1 MHLPRSGIFV
11 VAFLAL
17 TATQACSADEN
28 PDGSSGANA
37 SSGAS
42 GSSGSSGDGTSG
54 GASSGGASSSGAS
67 STSSGSSGSSG
78 GPVGEDDGLI
88 PAGSIWRKT
97 MEWYRPIDS
106 APVAAHSA
114 DMIGALK
121 QWGTT
126 GIFQIDFS
134 FNVLDGAGAPK
145 VTFPPE
151 DESDNE
157 PVSVP
162 ANGYIEG
169 DYAYDACPGG
179 EDCHLVVIDR
189 TANRLFEVYQA
200 GRSGSTWYGLPNMW
214 KIDKQYPRTN
224 RGLGC
229 TSADAAGLPIAPG
242 LIGYR
247 ETKKGAINHALR
259 FIIRNE
265 YIRGVAGDRNVVN
278 NVYPASHGST
288 AGNAAGGV
296 PYGGRLRLQK
306 TILETDPRIKTP
318 GARAVLRALQ
328 TYGMILADGGNIP
341 LTAESVKVYQ
351 DKSPAETWEALLGPR
366 DLGFIKPSDFEVVA
380 IPKSDPSGAAGWYQT
395 KAEYEAQMKKPLGCQ
410 GIVQP

>member
-1 MHLPRSGIFV
+1 MHLLGRGVF
-11 VAFLAL
+11 AFGFLAL
-17 TATQACSADEN
+17 TATQACSSD
-28 PDGSSGANA
+28 DTTGSSGGT
-37 SSGAS
+37 SSGTSGTSGGEGTSGGTSGTSGAS
-42 GSSGSSGDGTSG
+42 GTSGTSG
-54 GASSGGASSSGAS
+54 
-67 STSSGSSGSSG
+67 TSG

-88 PAGSIWRKT
+88 PVGSIWRKT
-97 MEWYRPIDS
+97 MEWYRPIDA
-106 APVAAHSA
+106 APVAAHSGE
-114 DMIGALK
+114 MIGALT

-145 VTFPPE
+145 VSFPPD

-162 ANGYIEG
+162 TKGYIEG

-179 EDCHLVVIDR
+179 EDCHLVVVDR

-229 TSADAAGLPIAPG
+229 TSADAAGLPIVPG
-242 LIGYR
+242 LIGYK

-259 FIIRNE
+259 FIIRND
-265 YIRGVAGDRNVVN
+265 YIRGVAGNRNIVN

-296 PYGGRLRLQK
+296 PYGGRLRLKK

-318 GARAVLRALQ
+318 GARAVLKALQ

-341 LTAESVKVYQ
+341 LTAESVKVHK
-351 DKSPAETWEALLGPR
+351 DANPAETWEDLLGPR
-366 DLGFIKPSDFEVVA
+366 DLGFIKPSDFEVIA
-380 IPKSDPSGAAGWYQT
+380 IPKNDPTGADGWYQT
-395 KAEYEAQMKKPLGCQ
+395 KAEYEGQMKKPLDCQ